1 MHSDVIVPT
10 LPESTQSAEI
20 TKIHVN
26 EGQQVD
32 VGDVLFDVET
42 DKVVLEVVADHS
54 GVIEKI
60 TISTGHEVSSE
71 QVVMILK
78 ESEVK
83 ETPKRQG
90 NVEYIEVITEKLVKD
105 DSGRVLLE
113 EVVGNSLFDKR
124 GIICGVVGLIIGL
137 AVGVLGTAIII
148 G

>member
-1 MHSDVIVPT
+1 MS
-10 LPESTQSAEI
+10 
-20 TKIHVN
+20 
-26 EGQQVD
+26 
-32 VGDVLFDVET
+32 
-42 DKVVLEVVADHS
+42 
-54 GVIEKI
+54 
-60 TISTGHEVSSE
+60 
-71 QVVMILK
+71 LK

-83 ETPKRQG
+83 ETPKRQD

-137 AVGVLGTAIII
+137 AVGVLSTAVIL